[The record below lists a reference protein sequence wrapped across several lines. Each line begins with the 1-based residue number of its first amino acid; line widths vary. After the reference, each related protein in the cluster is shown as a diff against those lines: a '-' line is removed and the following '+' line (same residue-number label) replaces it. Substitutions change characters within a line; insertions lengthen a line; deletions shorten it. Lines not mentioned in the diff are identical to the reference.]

1 MNTSNNGYY
10 QDQKEPDYKTREY
23 DTDEELKDRVK
34 FDDNDDKEH
43 IDDTRDN
50 HLIAKEDDSRK
61 METNDRRDGNWGWRQ
76 PYGGGGRDINNYYPS
91 LHDKENLK
99 PNEDNQQFAR
109 IAQQHQDMAND
120 LAKKKGEI
128 LPLSF
133 E

>member
-109 IAQQHQDMAND
+109 IAQQHQNMAND

>member
-76 PYGGGGRDINNYYPS
+76 PYGGGGDDINKYYP
-91 LHDKENLK
+91 
-99 PNEDNQQFAR
+99 
-109 IAQQHQDMAND
+109 
-120 LAKKKGEI
+120 
-128 LPLSF
+128 
-133 E
+133 